1 VHRPSLCHH
10 GRVVTKVLLS
20 GPPGSGKTTLAKA
33 VVHALRERGEILAG
47 FTTSDIRRGGRRT
60 GFVITGMGGL
70 ERLLAVRGGPGPT
83 VGSYGVDVRAF
94 EEVALLELEN
104 GLELGATLVIDEIG
118 KMELLSDAF
127 RELVGRAMD
136 ADRVVATVPAH
147 ADPFTDAIKRRPDV
161 RKIELPYGGDHDLV
175 ATITGWLAETDAPN
189 YSSR

>member
-1 VHRPSLCHH
+1 VA
-10 GRVVTKVLLS
+10 KVLLS

-33 VVHALRERGEILAG
+33 VVQRLRDEGESLAG
-47 FTTSDIRRGGRRT
+47 FTTRDIRRGGRRT

-70 ERLLAVRGGPGPT
+70 ERLLAVRGGPPPM

-127 RELVGRAMD
+127 RELVGRAIE
-136 ADRVVATVPAH
+136 ADRVIATLPASS
-147 ADPFTDAIKRRPDV
+147 DPFTDAIKRRPDV
-161 RKIELPYGGDHDLV
+161 RKIELPYGGNHDLV
-175 ATITGWLAETDAPN
+175 ETITGWVAEENAARH
-189 YSSR
+189 SSR